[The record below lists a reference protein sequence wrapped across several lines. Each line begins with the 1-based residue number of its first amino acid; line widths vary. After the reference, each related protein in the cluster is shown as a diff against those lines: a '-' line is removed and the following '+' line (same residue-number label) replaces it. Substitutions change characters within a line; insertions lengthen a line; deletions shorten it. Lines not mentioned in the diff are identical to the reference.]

1 VQTENHICK
10 RISIKCIMGV
20 NGVMIRN
27 VSTNAL
33 FGVPML
39 EIELKLMEQ
48 YATEY
53 LVRLKEDR

>member
-1 VQTENHICK
+1 
-10 RISIKCIMGV
+10 
-20 NGVMIRN
+20 MIRN